1 MAPGQCVA
9 AVSGRGHGDAEL
21 IDHGPTAGQLGADAL
36 VKDLWE
42 NTEPESRRQ
51 AAAALGELGP
61 AARIEGAHALVAAV
75 VSDPEPSVRRAAARA
90 IGLLRRAAGEAS
102 AGALATVLLKDDDAE
117 TRQRAAVSLGELGA
131 GRVSE
136 AGIQA
141 LVEAVCRDDSVGV
154 REAASTA
161 LEGQGDLSVQPLLDS
176 VASGASHQ
184 AVQRALSVL
193 GLLASSEHADLIAHQ
208 PTAVFAS
215 FVHVQD
221 DSVRAAVVDVF
232 VALGARAGPS
242 LPELIRIARNEE
254 GDRRQLVAQAVA
266 LDALEALFQS
276 RQALFHTPEGC
287 RAASLLALHRSRSL
301 AAPADAPDGRVPHT
315 QGVRQAVSF
324 LKRVPAARHRAA
336 LAHLEGPTLEGTSSA
351 NCTRTPDAV
360 GDADI
365 ALFDESKGIF
375 DKAAPILQVLGK
387 ASWESAAVG

>member
-287 RAASLLALHRSRSL
+287 RAASLLALHRSPGRPRAPHPGC
-301 AAPADAPDGRVPHT
+301 AAGRQFPQAGAGSQAPRGSGTPRGPHAGGHLVCQT
-315 QGVRQAVSF
+315 
-324 LKRVPAARHRAA
+324 A
-336 LAHLEGPTLEGTSSA
+336 LAP
-351 NCTRTPDAV
+351 PDAV

>member
-1 MAPGQCVA
+1 MPWWRQSSPTRSHLCGELPRAPLACC
-9 AVSGRGHGDAEL
+9 DEL
-21 IDHGPTAGQLGADAL
+21 PARLPAQVGTQTCNGQLRSGI
-36 VKDLWE
+36 WQ
-42 NTEPESRRQ
+42 PEY
-51 AAAALGELGP
+51 P
-61 AARIEGAHALVAAV
+61 V
-75 VSDPEPSVRRAAARA
+75 
-90 IGLLRRAAGEAS
+90 
-102 AGALATVLLKDDDAE
+102 KDDDAE

-351 NCTRTPDAV
+351 RLHSHP
-360 GDADI
+360 
-365 ALFDESKGIF
+365 
-375 DKAAPILQVLGK
+375 
-387 ASWESAAVG
+387 